1 MLSASLPQWVRVFI
15 FSASLWI
22 ISTRR
27 AAERI
32 IDHFAPVS
40 SEVVVVEI
48 DGNPQYAYD
57 GTAWQPLFA
66 GKALKP
72 GATIR
77 TLGGSIALLKVGE
90 SFIKVT
96 AHSRLHLMPETPP
109 EEVRTSIWW
118 SKIVLLR
125 LSFVGR
131 RVSRGSPGDPDHI

>member
-1 MLSASLPQWVRVFI
+1 MLTASLPHWARVLI

-22 ISTRR
+22 ISTGRG
-27 AAERI
+27 AEKI
-32 IDHFAPVS
+32 VDHFAPIS

-66 GKALKP
+66 GKVLKA

-77 TLGGSIALLKVGE
+77 TLGGSIAVLKVGE
-90 SFIKVT
+90 SFIKVS

-109 EEVRTSIWW
+109 EEIRTSILVV
-118 SKIVLLR
+118 KK
-125 LSFVGR
+125 
-131 RVSRGSPGDPDHI
+131 